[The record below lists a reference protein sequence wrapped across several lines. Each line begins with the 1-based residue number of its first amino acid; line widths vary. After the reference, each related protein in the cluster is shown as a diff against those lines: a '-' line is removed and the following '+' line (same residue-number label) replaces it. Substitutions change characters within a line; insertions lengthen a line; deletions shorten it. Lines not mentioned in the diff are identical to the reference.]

1 MNSNG
6 RRKGSVTKP
15 LLKKL
20 VDLDKANAK
29 TVKQIPTVESKPVD
43 PPALYE
49 DAGEAYNPDFTFPQE

>member
-15 LLKKL
+15 LLKDL
-20 VDLDKANAK
+20 VDRDKANSQLN
-29 TVKQIPTVESKPVD
+29 KQDPTVGSAPID

-49 DAGEAYNPDFTFPQE
+49 DSGEAYNADLTFPQH